1 MDKNYILIYKFTID
15 DKSFYRDSKNNI
27 INDDIV
33 LNYIKKLVIPPA
45 YTNVKVY
52 YPISNKVPLKILYEG
67 YDKDNRKQVIYS
79 KEWNYAQNKL
89 KYQKLVK
96 FIQIFPKINKD
107 INKHISS
114 VRITKNKLISIILK
128 IIFYCNF
135 RIGGLK
141 YEKLYNTIGISNVK
155 VKHIKLLEN
164 SKINIE
170 FIGKKKVLNTCT
182 VDDAFLYSNISQLI
196 SNKNEESNVFQHS
209 GIVVSEID
217 VNNFLKQYN
226 PEFSTKML
234 RTMNANV
241 YLIDSIN
248 KNYSETLLSDIKH
261 RKKYI
266 VSIIKDIAKDIN
278 NTPAVAKKNYI
289 NNDIIDVFLNNPKK
303 YKKYFIN
310 KNSSVGNLIN
320 FLIKF

>member
-1 MDKNYILIYKFTID
+1 M
-15 DKSFYRDSKNNI
+15 
-27 INDDIV
+27 
-33 LNYIKKLVIPPA
+33 
-45 YTNVKVY
+45 
-52 YPISNKVPLKILYEG
+52 
-67 YDKDNRKQVIYS
+67 
-79 KEWNYAQNKL
+79 
-89 KYQKLVK
+89 
-96 FIQIFPKINKD
+96 
-107 INKHISS
+107 
-114 VRITKNKLISIILK
+114 TKNKLISIILK

-135 RIGGLK
+135 RIGGMK

-155 VKHIKLLEN
+155 VKHIRLLEN
-164 SKINIE
+164 SKINIG

-182 VDDAFLYSNISQLI
+182 IDDAVLHSNISKLI

-209 GIVVSEID
+209 GINISEID
-217 VNNFLKQYN
+217 VNKFLKQYN

-248 KNYSETLLSDIKH
+248 KNYTEILLSDIKR

-289 NNDIIDVFLNNPKK
+289 NNDIIDMFLNNPKK

-310 KNSSVGNLIN
+310 KNNSVSNLIN